1 MDQEVARDATPK
13 KLRVASTT
21 PDGTLHYNRRWGEFA
36 AFGSIMVLAAG
47 ITAGITLRARKN
59 VADEEKD
66 MQAAVPHDTTPLPV
80 AAEIK
85 MIPGNVSPPNEAS
98 TTRSFHSVAQDTT
111 PLPIAAEIK
120 MMPGNVSPPNEAFT
134 MRSFPSV
141 AQDTTP
147 LPIAAE
153 IKVMPGDVS
162 LPNEAFTMRSFHSVA
177 QGQLASFQNA
187 ATSDPIVS
195 DSMSVGCNEY
205 TSATAE
211 PKQSLENAVHAQKE
225 AADAKRKWLKMH
237 RKLRRTRRHKQ
248 LQYLQRMRRMR
259 LRQLKAARLQMKR
272 KMQTDFGIDTDPGLE
287 KRISEEKTEDAIP
300 MQLVGRDPHRELT
313 LMMRLLRLLHRA
325 QRSRRVRRTYK
336 KKKLTQLPDGL
347 LERSG

>member
-1 MDQEVARDATPK
+1 MDQEVP
-13 KLRVASTT
+13 RVASTT

-59 VADEEKD
+59 VAEEEKD
-66 MQAAVPHDTTPLPV
+66 MQAAAPHDTTPLPV

-85 MIPGNVSPPNEAS
+85 MMPGDVSPPNEAS

-120 MMPGNVSPPNEAFT
+120 M
-134 MRSFPSV
+134 
-141 AQDTTP
+141 
-147 LPIAAE
+147 I
-153 IKVMPGDVS
+153 PGDVS

-225 AADAKRKWLKMH
+225 AADAKRKWLKMQ

-287 KRISEEKTEDAIP
+287 KRISEEKTEDATP